1 MAVSK
6 VALSLPVSLL
16 TRIDRLAKKSRLSR
30 SAFVRRAVEHTLRE
44 PAEAEVIQKARRIYA
59 EIGEEDRVLANAFL
73 SLAAETLPSQ
83 PRRRA
88 DRQTTP
94 RTASGQPL

>member
-30 SAFVRRAVEHTLRE
+30 SAFVRRAVEQTLRE
-44 PAEAEVIQKARRIYA
+44 PAEAEVIQKAHRIYA
-59 EIGEEDRVLANAFL
+59 EIGEEDRALANAFL

-83 PRRRA
+83 PRRRS
-88 DRQTTP
+88 R
-94 RTASGQPL
+94 